1 MGGKHRFYF
10 FPSRIVL
17 LTITSSIKLNLKNEL
32 ILFSFHRINFWNVNK
47 LPEQAVNIVALTRGK

>member
-32 ILFSFHRINFWNVNK
+32 ILFFWNVNK
-47 LPEQAVNIVALTRGK
+47 LPEQAVNIVALTKGR